1 MAQDQNQNPE
11 EVLIARNNE
20 TGQVGAVT
28 GLNEDGTPKM
38 TDVKSAK
45 LSDLVK
51 FQKGQNP
58 LEAFMSNFVRQ
69 CKNPSTFGFFRV
81 PADRYD
87 TVGTVIGDLAKDLVA
102 NAEMLK
108 NNVVELPKS
117 EQKVEQPQQAAAAEE
132 QLAQANVTGNAQT
145 PDKEV
150 KHSAIDE
157 SRIDWATLKE
167 KWGIDRAELEKSGD
181 LKEML
186 YNRKSKIVTVT
197 PTFAGEKFPIDARLS
212 FRTNPDGS
220 VKLVPHFIHREARL
234 DQDFMG
240 YKFSKDEKAVLRET
254 GNLGKVVELT
264 GRNGEKVPSY
274 VSIDR
279 YTNELSIYRR
289 HRKCTVVMMRY
300 SSLSD

>member
-1 MAQDQNQNPE
+1 MAKDLNQE

-51 FQKGQNP
+51 FSKGQNP

-69 CKNPSTFGFFRV
+69 CRNPSTFGFFRV

-87 TVGTVIGDLAKDLVA
+87 TVGTVIGDFAKDPVA

-108 NNVVELPKS
+108 NNVVEVTQTS
-117 EQKVEQPQQAAAAEE
+117 QDVEQTPEPKVEQS
-132 QLAQANVTGNAQT
+132 AQSAKQDNNSAGNAEA
-145 PDKEV
+145 PEKEAR
-150 KHSAIDE
+150 HSAIDE
-157 SRIDWATLKE
+157 SKIDWDNLKE

-186 YNRKSKIVTVT
+186 YNREVKTRHSDAD
-197 PTFAGEKFPIDARLS
+197 FRRGEIP
-212 FRTNPDGS
+212 
-220 VKLVPHFIHREARL
+220 
-234 DQDFMG
+234 
-240 YKFSKDEKAVLRET
+240 
-254 GNLGKVVELT
+254 
-264 GRNGEKVPSY
+264 
-274 VSIDR
+274 
-279 YTNELSIYRR
+279 YRR
-289 HRKCTVVMMRY
+289 PPVVQN
-300 SSLSD
+300 